1 MIRIYGA
8 SDDLVEIDA
17 GLKSD
22 EVGAYERPVTVTVTD
37 AAGHG
42 ARFIVE
48 YAPEH
53 ASSGKGVWRIGVEPL
68 EEDVPMPWPITMKL
82 GGRGYSAVAEID
94 AIPEA
99 VTITHD
105 GAEEDDDG

>member
-1 MIRIYGA
+1 
-8 SDDLVEIDA
+8 
-17 GLKSD
+17 
-22 EVGAYERPVTVTVTD
+22 
-37 AAGHG
+37 
-42 ARFIVE
+42 
-48 YAPEH
+48 
-53 ASSGKGVWRIGVEPL
+53 
-68 EEDVPMPWPITMKL
+68 MPWPITMKL

>member
-1 MIRIYGA
+1 MISIYGA

-17 GLKSD
+17 GTKSD
-22 EVGAYERPVTVTVTD
+22 EVGCYDKPVTITVTD

-53 ASSGKGVWRIGVEPL
+53 ASSGKAVWRIGVEPL
-68 EEDVPMPWPITMKL
+68 DEDVPMPWPITMKL
-82 GGRGYSAVAEID
+82 GGRGYSAVAQIA

-105 GAEEDDDG
+105 GARDE